1 MASETNEM
9 TDVHEEQSVLAWRT
23 QRLEDAGFER
33 ASAAEIAEHRGF
45 DLHAL
50 LDLIDRGC
58 PPELAARI
66 VHPLE

>member
-1 MASETNEM
+1 MASGTNEL
-9 TDVHEEQSVLAWRT
+9 TDVREDESVLAWRT

-33 ASAAEIAEHRGF
+33 LSAAEIAKHRGF

>member
-1 MASETNEM
+1 MASETNEL
-9 TDVHEEQSVLAWRT
+9 TVREDQSLLAWRT

-33 ASAAEIAEHRGF
+33 VSAAAIAKHRDF

-50 LDLIDRGC
+50 LDLIDQGC

>member
-1 MASETNEM
+1 MASETNEL
-9 TDVHEEQSVLAWRT
+9 TVGEDQSVFAWRT

-33 ASAAEIAEHRGF
+33 ASAAEIARHRGF

-50 LDLIDRGC
+50 LGLIDRGC

>member
-1 MASETNEM
+1 MASETNEL
-9 TDVHEEQSVLAWRT
+9 TVREDQSVLAWRT

-33 ASAAEIAEHRGF
+33 LSAAEIAGHRGF

-50 LDLIDRGC
+50 LDLIDQGC
-58 PPELAARI
+58 PPELAVRI

>member
-1 MASETNEM
+1 MASETNEL
-9 TDVHEEQSVLAWRT
+9 TDVREEQAVLAWRA

-33 ASAAEIAEHRGF
+33 ASAVEIAKHRGF

-50 LDLIDRGC
+50 LSLIDRGC

-66 VHPLE
+66 VQPLQ